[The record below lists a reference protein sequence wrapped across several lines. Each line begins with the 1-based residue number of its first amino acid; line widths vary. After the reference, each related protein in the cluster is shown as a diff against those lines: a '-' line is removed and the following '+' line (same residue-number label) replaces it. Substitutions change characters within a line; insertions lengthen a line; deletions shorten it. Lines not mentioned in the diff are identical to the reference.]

1 MTPCTLNPP
10 IRLNRLPR
18 AALALVAAAGIAF
31 AAPAS
36 AQELPFPDKT
46 VALSARGQDVRDFIA
61 DLMGAAGL
69 SVKVSTAVKGKV
81 QASFRDK
88 PSVIWGTLAR
98 AYGLVA
104 YWDGSIVR
112 VYANSEVSS
121 RSLPYHA
128 PADLVG
134 EVTKLKLVDGVNTLR
149 ASNGMVLATGVPAFL
164 DRVEGMANQM
174 NGRSASPRA
183 ANNPVLASAPAD
195 GAGMF
200 ASPLLRAPLAR
211 ASLRSEVI
219 RPAGKRDPFEVRI
232 FYLTYRDAADREV
245 RSADRLTVIPGVATL
260 LLEQMGDGRQVGGV
274 SSNSANEFEISGL
287 RGVGRQSRPDFDP
300 EPPRGEPGER
310 ELQSDGP
317 RISADPTV
325 NAVIVRDR
333 PETMGVYEQ
342 LIASLDIEPLMVET
356 QITIM
361 ELNVTR
367 LKELGIDFGAAL
379 PSLGLGALFGG
390 VPTSIAA
397 GSITGGFVSGNGD
410 AFLAQIRALE
420 QQGAIR
426 VVTRPVLSTANNQVA
441 TFDITAQ
448 QVLRLQSERAVDA
461 LSLNYGLAMR
471 IRPSAI
477 EDGGE
482 MRIRMQV
489 EVSDTSLNGV
499 VVDGVPTAAGPR
511 IATQMIVRQGESVM
525 LAGMTR
531 TATYDTKS
539 KTPGLGDIPLLGQ
552 AFRKRRK
559 GEDHIERLFLLTP
572 RVSNLGTAQ
581 VADRT
586 VMRYPLDQLRG
597 QQPGEGQRP

>member
-1 MTPCTLNPP
+1 MIPCTLNPSN
-10 IRLNRLPR
+10 RLNRVAR

-88 PSVIWGTLAR
+88 PGVIWGTIAR

-121 RSLPYHA
+121 RSLPYQA
-128 PADLVG
+128 PDDLVG

-174 NGRSASPRA
+174 NGRAASPRA
-183 ANNPVLASAPAD
+183 ANNTVLASAPAD
-195 GAGMF
+195 GAGLF

-310 ELQSDGP
+310 ELQPDGP

-367 LKELGIDFGAAL
+367 LKELGIDFGTAL

-390 VPTSIAA
+390 VPTSVAT
-397 GSITGGFVSGNGD
+397 GSITGGFISGNGD

-586 VMRYPLDQLRG
+586 VMRYPLDQLPG
-597 QQPGEGQRP
+597 QQPGEGRRP

>member
-1 MTPCTLNPP
+1 MTPDPMNAPTWFASACRPLAAMVAV
-10 IRLNRLPR
+10 
-18 AALALVAAAGIAF
+18 AALAL
-31 AAPAS
+31 AAPA
-36 AQELPFPDKT
+36 AADDVPFPEKT
-46 VALSARGQDVRDFIA
+46 VSLSARGQDVRDFIA

-69 SVKVSTAVKGKV
+69 RVKVSTGVKGQV
-81 QASFRDK
+81 QGAFRDT
-88 PSVIWGTLAR
+88 PGNIWGTLSR

-104 YWDGSIVR
+104 YWDGAVVR
-112 VYANSEVSS
+112 VYTNAEVSS
-121 RSLPYHA
+121 RSVPYSA
-128 PADLVG
+128 PPQLVAQ
-134 EVTKLKLVDGVNTLR
+134 VKQLKLADGVNTVR
-149 ASNGMVLATGVPAFL
+149 AGDGLVLATGVPAFL
-164 DRVEGMANQM
+164 DKVERLAGQM
-174 NGRSASPRA
+174 DDRM
-183 ANNPVLASAPAD
+183 ASAPPVTTNPLNAPAT
-195 GAGMF
+195 GSGVSTF

-211 ASLRSEVI
+211 ASLRSEVV
-219 RPAGKRDPFEVRI
+219 RQAGKRSPFEVRI

-245 RSADRLTVIPGVATL
+245 RSADRLTIVPGVATL
-260 LLEQMGDGRQVGGV
+260 LQEQMGDGRQVGGV
-274 SSNSANEFEISGL
+274 TSNSANEYEISGL
-287 RGVGRQSRPDFDP
+287 RGLGRQSRSDFGEDR
-300 EPPRGEPGER
+300 PRGEASER
-310 ELQSDGP
+310 ELDVDGP

-325 NAVIVRDR
+325 NAVLVRDR

-342 LIASLDIEPLMVET
+342 LIASLDVEPLMVET

-367 LKELGIDFGAAL
+367 LKELGIDFGFAV
-379 PSLGLGALFGG
+379 PSLGLGALFGAAPSIGAGG
-390 VPTSIAA
+390 V
-397 GSITGGFVSGNGD
+397 TGGFISGDGD
-410 AFLAQIRALE
+410 AFLTRIRALE
-420 QQGAIR
+420 ESGAIR

-448 QVLRLQSERAVDA
+448 QVVRLQSERAVDA
-461 LSLNYGLAMR
+461 LALNYGLAMR

-531 TATYDTKS
+531 TTSFDTKT

-572 RVSNLGTAQ
+572 RVTNLGSAQ
-581 VADRT
+581 VAAQSLPPPT
-586 VMRYPLDQLRG
+586 LDQLRG
-597 QQPGEGQRP
+597 KVPYEGERQ